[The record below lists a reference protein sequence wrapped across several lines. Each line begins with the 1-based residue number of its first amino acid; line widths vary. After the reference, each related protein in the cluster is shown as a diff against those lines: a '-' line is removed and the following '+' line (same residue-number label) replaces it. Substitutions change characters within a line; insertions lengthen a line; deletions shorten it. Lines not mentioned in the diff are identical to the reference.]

1 MAFVKTEYFDE
12 EVMRP
17 ILSDDRFNSIDRK
30 RLTEYN
36 KHRINGGKVHVSYT
50 YGAGCAEKQLGR
62 LFPENGIGLQALRF
76 DLLSSSRK
84 KAKTEFLKVLYGGNL
99 QLFREDYQ
107 EIEGNITPEGLT
119 MLKDVKIEMD
129 ALMEKIWYKHSELH
143 NLKIGKDQKK
153 ISKKLNPKASL
164 MAILFQTYERH
175 LLLEWDTFLS
185 EKGRYLSVY
194 IHDGGYISKLD
205 GEKEFPP
212 ELLIE
217 GSTRLNEKLGYKH
230 IKLTQKEISHE
241 WTSKVKPFV
250 KLANDDNHA
259 AIIILEELKD
269 SLIYYERQLFY
280 KKNHIWL
287 CDPEKFEKYLLNYIL
302 TSEIFLPPSIED
314 GKPVKY
320 SGWTTKAKNISAA
333 LNYKEYFDNPNY
345 DVIKQIKESI
355 YDNLY
360 GEDCQ
365 TALNALSR
373 AFAGHCEDK
382 NFIEYCGNR
391 NCGKG
396 IQFDN
401 LKSAFGGY
409 VNSFELETPSV
420 EKNLKINGQ
429 LWKKL
434 SGGNDDHIL
443 MGNNWLTYDTADVLE
458 HRLAFSSSVQF
469 KSKETIDD
477 MIEEGEDQ
485 RLIDAYKI
493 RDDSLRDKCFTEK
506 WMNATVYL
514 MLQHYVNKSV
524 PVKKQEFDQD
534 DDDDISFKNL
544 RLRLS

>member
-1 MAFVKTEYFDE
+1 
-12 EVMRP
+12 
-17 ILSDDRFNSIDRK
+17 
-30 RLTEYN
+30 
-36 KHRINGGKVHVSYT
+36 
-50 YGAGCAEKQLGR
+50 
-62 LFPENGIGLQALRF
+62 
-76 DLLSSSRK
+76 
-84 KAKTEFLKVLYGGNL
+84 
-99 QLFREDYQ
+99 
-107 EIEGNITPEGLT
+107 
-119 MLKDVKIEMD
+119 
-129 ALMEKIWYKHSELH
+129 
-143 NLKIGKDQKK
+143 
-153 ISKKLNPKASL
+153 
-164 MAILFQTYERH
+164 
-175 LLLEWDTFLS
+175 
-185 EKGRYLSVY
+185 
-194 IHDGGYISKLD
+194 
-205 GEKEFPP
+205 
-212 ELLIE
+212 
-217 GSTRLNEKLGYKH
+217 
-230 IKLTQKEISHE
+230 
-241 WTSKVKPFV
+241 
-250 KLANDDNHA
+250 
-259 AIIILEELKD
+259 
-269 SLIYYERQLFY
+269 
-280 KKNHIWL
+280 
-287 CDPEKFEKYLLNYIL
+287 
-302 TSEIFLPPSIED
+302 D

-320 SGWTTKAKNISAA
+320 SGWTTKAKNILAA
-333 LNYKEYFDNPNY
+333 LNYKEYFDNPNH
-345 DVIKQIKESI
+345 DGIKQIQE
-355 YDNLY
+355 N
-360 GEDCQ
+360 CQ

-409 VNSFELETPSV
+409 VNSFELGYFLYNRMTPASSDPAPKLNYWILDLQFVRLAISQETPSV

-493 RDDSLRDKCFTEK
+493 RDDSLRDKCLTEE

-534 DDDDISFKNL
+534 DDDDVNI
-544 RLRLS
+544 